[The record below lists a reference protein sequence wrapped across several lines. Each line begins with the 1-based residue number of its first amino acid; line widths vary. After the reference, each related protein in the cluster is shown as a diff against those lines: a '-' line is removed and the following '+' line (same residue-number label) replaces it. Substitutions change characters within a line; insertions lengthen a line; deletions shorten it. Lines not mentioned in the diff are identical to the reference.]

1 MRRMSSTAA
10 RVLRVGGVPEHFN
23 APWHTAAKAGL
34 FAERGIDVRWTDF
47 PGGTGAMAKALRD
60 GELDV
65 AILLTEGI
73 VADIHR
79 GNPARLVGTY
89 VSSPLTWGIHVA
101 ADSPLTDAAQ
111 LYSQP
116 AGDGGA
122 SPRFAVSRMTSGSH
136 LMAFV
141 DAQQRAGEAAAASL
155 RFEIVGSLEG
165 AREALREGRA
175 DGFMWEKF
183 TTKPLVDSGEW
194 RRVGECVTP
203 WPCFVVAAT
212 TTALEKFGPDLLEVL
227 EVVRR
232 EAEELESSPH
242 AAETVG
248 TMYGLEDADV
258 REWLGSTRWSCRPAV
273 SHDMLQGVMEA
284 LSGVGVLKPEQ
295 LLPPASLVAG
305 LTADIDPDLIS
316 AEDN

>member
-203 WPCFVVAAT
+203 WPCFALAAT
-212 TTALEKFGPDLLEVL
+212 PAALG
-227 EVVRR
+227 
-232 EAEELESSPH
+232 
-242 AAETVG
+242 G
-248 TMYGLEDADV
+248 
-258 REWLGSTRWSCRPAV
+258 
-273 SHDMLQGVMEA
+273 
-284 LSGVGVLKPEQ
+284 LSGEILGASRHGVRPSAVRLSPV
-295 LLPPASLVAG
+295 LPPNPPQARCTSLRTRLRGCARPTMASRPSLPC
-305 LTADIDPDLIS
+305 TS
-316 AEDN
+316 CSRRT

>member
-1 MRRMSSTAA
+1 MSSTAA

-203 WPCFVVAAT
+203 WPCFALAAT
-212 TTALEKFGPDLLEVL
+212 PAALGGLSGEILGASRHGAARLRAANDGVETIAAMYKLQPEDVTEWLQTARRSAPVSWASSPSASFSTLRTVAETLGRLGVL
-227 EVVRR
+227 E
-232 EAEELESSPH
+232 
-242 AAETVG
+242 
-248 TMYGLEDADV
+248 
-258 REWLGSTRWSCRPAV
+258 PA
-273 SHDMLQGVMEA
+273 SL
-284 LSGVGVLKPEQ
+284 LPPEQ
-295 LLPPASLVAG
+295 LVCELVSD
-305 LTADIDPDLIS
+305 ADRF
-316 AEDN
+316 